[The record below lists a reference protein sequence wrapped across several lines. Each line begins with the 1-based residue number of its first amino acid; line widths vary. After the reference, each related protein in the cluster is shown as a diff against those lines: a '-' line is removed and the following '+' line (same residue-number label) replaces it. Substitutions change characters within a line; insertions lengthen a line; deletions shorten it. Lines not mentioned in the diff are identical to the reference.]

1 MGYTLAHAT
10 KHIHPID
17 DVACPVARRRLRK
30 LLEITRL
37 MEAGCTRQ
45 AALKN
50 QGVSQS
56 TYYEWKALLEAKGMR
71 GLVPKS
77 KRPKTHPGRRWTMD
91 DASRICR
98 LRQERPWE
106 GKRRIQAAHNRLYP
120 ERPLALAAVG
130 RILSWLRGRR
140 RIRPCDWWR
149 RGGKTRQPR
158 DFTQT
163 HAQPFNPKED
173 WHRGVQMDSMT
184 IWEDGRCFKEF
195 RAVMPDNR
203 EMFSKVYSRA
213 TADTARDFLLE
224 AVKRLDIRCIQ
235 VDGGSEF
242 RGVFEETC
250 AELGIELLVLRPQN
264 PKWNGL
270 VERANRTVREEFW
283 AHYTGD
289 YNCQGINEAL
299 DRYRHYYNHLRPHYA
314 LGLKTPAEYATMTAV
329 SARV

>member
-56 TYYEWKALLEAKGMR
+56 TYYEWKALFEAKGMR

-77 KRPKTHPGRRWTMD
+77 KRPKTHPGRR
-91 DASRICR
+91 R
-98 LRQERPWE
+98 
-106 GKRRIQAAHNRLYP
+106 
-120 ERPLALAAVG
+120 
-130 RILSWLRGRR
+130 
-140 RIRPCDWWR
+140 
-149 RGGKTRQPR
+149 
-158 DFTQT
+158 
-163 HAQPFNPKED
+163 
-173 WHRGVQMDSMT
+173 
-184 IWEDGRCFKEF
+184 FKEF
-195 RAVMPDNR
+195 RAVMPGNR

-224 AVKRLDIRCIQ
+224 AVKRLNIRCIQ

-264 PKWNGL
+264 PKLNGL
-270 VERANRTVREEFW
+270 VERANRTVREEFC
-283 AHYTGD
+283 AH
-289 YNCQGINEAL
+289 
-299 DRYRHYYNHLRPHYA
+299 
-314 LGLKTPAEYATMTAV
+314 
-329 SARV
+329 